1 MGVAPR
7 ELPRSAEAV
16 CPGNGAYPALLPAA
30 PLSIIATVPTPV
42 DPHRSVI
49 RQLMEGRE
57 VEENFRQLFQTYY
70 PAVSGFFARKGFTRD
85 ESRDLTQEV
94 FVAVYVGMENL
105 RSEAAFVSWLFST
118 ARHIGFRHL
127 DRRRKSFGA
136 APVATGGVDEGDR
149 ENPVELAATPDPD
162 PLRRV
167 LDQEKV
173 TVLKEAIEALP
184 DRVQDCLRAR
194 LVEDLSYR
202 EIGER
207 LGISENTVAVH
218 VHRGVKTI
226 RARLKLFFGE
236 APSGGG

>member
-1 MGVAPR
+1 
-7 ELPRSAEAV
+7 
-16 CPGNGAYPALLPAA
+16 
-30 PLSIIATVPTPV
+30 
-42 DPHRSVI
+42 
-49 RQLMEGRE
+49 
-57 VEENFRQLFQTYY
+57 
-70 PAVSGFFARKGFTRD
+70 
-85 ESRDLTQEV
+85 
-94 FVAVYVGMENL
+94 
-105 RSEAAFVSWLFST
+105 
-118 ARHIGFRHL
+118 
-127 DRRRKSFGA
+127 
-136 APVATGGVDEGDR
+136 
-149 ENPVELAATPDPD
+149 VELAATPDPD
-162 PLRRV
+162 PLRRM

-184 DRVQDCLRAR
+184 GRVQDCLRAR